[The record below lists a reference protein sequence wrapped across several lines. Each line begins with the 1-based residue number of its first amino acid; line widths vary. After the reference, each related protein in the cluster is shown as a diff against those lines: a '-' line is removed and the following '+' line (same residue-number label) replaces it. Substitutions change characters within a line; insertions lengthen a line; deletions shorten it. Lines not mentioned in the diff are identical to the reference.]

1 MRILQLCHKIPQPAR
16 DGGAVA
22 MQQMTDF
29 FLQMGYTVKV
39 LAVATAKHPPQ
50 WDAIPAEYIKTTAF
64 ECCHIHT
71 RFDPFKAAASILSG
85 KSYNVSRFYSKSF
98 ATKLRYILH
107 QSHYDMVVL
116 EGLYL
121 TPYIETIRRCSKSKI
136 VLRAHNAE
144 HQIWFRMAE
153 SESNPLMKIGLYF
166 LARTLKSY
174 EIKAALKCDALLAI
188 SLFTQDFFLKNGF
201 KGISKFIPISTP
213 NLSHTTI
220 NFNAPMSK
228 VFHLGSMDWLP
239 NMEGLLWFLKKVW
252 PQVLKQ
258 EPTMV
263 FHVAGKNLP
272 QWFDQSQW
280 PQVVVDGEVPD
291 AATYAQD
298 KGIMVVPLLSGSGLR
313 VKIIEG
319 LAWGKTIIT
328 TSVGAEGTGCIHNQ
342 HLLIADSP
350 ENMAALIVECYRNP
364 RNATSLAAQGN
375 AFVQLYYNPQAI
387 AKNLESFCKMLIPH
401 PETNHTLATTQDT
414 HRRMG

>member
-16 DGGAVA
+16 DGGTVA

-29 FLQMGYTVKV
+29 FLELGWTVKV
-39 LAVATAKHPPQ
+39 FAVATDKHPPQ
-50 WDAIPAEYIKTTAF
+50 WDAIPAEYIKATAF

-98 ATKLRYILH
+98 ADKLRNILS
-107 QSHYDMVVL
+107 QSHYDLVVL

-136 VLRAHNAE
+136 ILRAHNAE

-153 SESNPLMKIGLYF
+153 SESNPIKKIGLYF
-166 LARTLKSY
+166 LAQTLKSY

-188 SLFTQDFFLKNGF
+188 SLLTQDFFLKNGF
-201 KGISKFIPISTP
+201 KGPSAFIPVSAP
-213 NLSHTTI
+213 NLSHTAI
-220 NFNAPMSK
+220 NFNASMNR
-228 VFHLGSMDWLP
+228 VFHLGSMDWMP
-239 NMEGLLWFLKKVW
+239 NLEGLLWFLKKVW
-252 PQVLKQ
+252 PLVLKQ
-258 EPTMV
+258 EPAMV

-272 QWFDQSQW
+272 QWFAQSQW

-298 KGIMVVPLLSGSGLR
+298 KGMMVVPLLSGSGMR

-328 TSVGAEGTGCIHNQ
+328 TSVGAEGTGCMHNQ

-350 ENMAALIVECYRNP
+350 EDMTALIVECCRNP
-364 RNATSLAAQGN
+364 QKAASLAIQGN
-375 AFVQLYYNPQAI
+375 AYVQNHYNPQAI
-387 AKNLESFCKMLIPH
+387 AKKLESFCKRLIPQ
-401 PETNHTLATTQDT
+401 PEAQPNLGSSQDT
-414 HRRMG
+414 HM